1 MMQNQILAELEDAWE
16 AEVGFL
22 GKLREGIFD
31 AESYDSFLSTLAKID
46 FEKDELVPKRVV
58 TLLWFI
64 NPFMEWQR
72 ERVCQNLSVE
82 QYNKVVE
89 SVWNHLERILE
100 LP

>member
-1 MMQNQILAELEDAWE
+1 MIQDKIVAELENAWE

-31 AESYDSFLSTLAKID
+31 AKSYESFLITLAKID
-46 FEKDELVPKRVV
+46 FEKDELVPKRMV
-58 TLLWFI
+58 TLLWFV

-72 ERVCQNLSVE
+72 ERVCQNLSAE
-82 QYNKVVE
+82 QYNKIVE
-89 SVWNHLERILE
+89 SVWNQLERILE